1 MIINRHN
8 YEECFIL
15 YWDNELSASQKQVV
29 ENFVKE
35 NHDLEEEF
43 KLLGQTRFVPDNN
56 IQLEK
61 KEFLHNDSFINI
73 TNYEEQLLNYID
85 DEVTADQR
93 KEIEVFTDQYLVVK
107 QELSLLQKTKLQP
120 VAEVLF
126 PDKSILYRREE
137 KVRVISMTWFR
148 VAVAAAI
155 ILIAGFAT
163 FRLINTNGDTP
174 EVAGINKPKNQP
186 SGKTTDRSINNPSNQ
201 TQQETKNDLAN
212 TDKKSTKGQLKGKKD
227 DERRV
232 NETVVPNTLIAK
244 RENKNNLP
252 EERKNVNQQPDNMNT
267 TGDGI
272 IADATVLIK
281 KDDRTAQANQ
291 PDATNTGFENSD
303 VTLKVNPTL
312 YIPEQEER
320 EKGGLKE
327 FLRKTTRVFER
338 RTRIQTTTDDNKLL
352 VGAFAVSLK

>member
-15 YWDNELSASQKQVV
+15 YWDSELTASQKQAV

-35 NHDLEEEF
+35 NTDLEEEF
-43 KLLGQTRFVPDNN
+43 KLLGETRFTPDNN
-56 IQLEK
+56 IQFEE
-61 KEFLHNDSFINI
+61 KEFLLNNSFINI
-73 TNYEEQLLNYID
+73 TNYEDQLLNYID
-85 DEVTADQR
+85 DEVTAEQR
-93 KEIEVFTDQYLVVK
+93 KEIEKFAGQYPTV
-107 QELSLLQKTKLQP
+107 QRELALLQKTKLQP
-120 VAEVLF
+120 EAEITF

-163 FRLINTNGDTP
+163 FRLINANGDTP
-174 EVAGINKPKNQP
+174 TVAEINKPKNQP
-186 SGKTTDRSINNPSNQ
+186 SDKTIEQPISNPANQ
-201 TQQETKNDLAN
+201 IPQDTKDDLAN
-212 TDKKSTKGQLKGKKD
+212 TDKKSTDKKD
-227 DERRV
+227 SKRTVDDI
-232 NETVVPNTLIAK
+232 VVPNTSTAK

-252 EERKNVNQQPDNMNT
+252 KEGNKDTQTNTLNDVIAEVDIPNV
-267 TGDGI
+267 
-272 IADATVLIK
+272 K
-281 KDDRTAQANQ
+281 KDDSKAVNVESEKANTLFA
-291 PDATNTGFENSD
+291 DDD
-303 VTLKVNPTL
+303 VTKSTTPTFAN
-312 YIPEQEER
+312 YTPPK
-320 EKGGLKE
+320 EKDGGGIKE

>member
-35 NHDLEEEF
+35 NQDLQEEF
-43 KLLGQTRFVPDNN
+43 TILGQTRFAPDNN

-61 KEFLHNDSFINI
+61 KEFLLNNSFINI

-93 KEIEVFTDQYLVVK
+93 KEIERFTGQYSVVK
-107 QELSLLQKTKLQP
+107 QELALLQKTKLQP
-120 VAEVLF
+120 EAEVMF

-163 FRLINTNGDTP
+163 FRLINTNGDIPT
-174 EVAGINKPKNQP
+174 VAEINKPKNQP
-186 SGKTTDRSINNPSNQ
+186 SDKTIEQPISNPANQ
-201 TQQETKNDLAN
+201 IPQDTKVDLAK
-212 TDKKSTKGQLKGKKD
+212 TDKKSTEQSKDKKV
-227 DERRV
+227 E
-232 NETVVPNTLIAK
+232 ETVVPNTLIAK

-267 TGDGI
+267 TSDGI
-272 IADATVLIK
+272 IAEATVVIK
-281 KDDRTAQANQ
+281 KDDRTVETNQ
-291 PDATNTGFENSD
+291 TDVINTGFDKSD
-303 VTLKVNPTL
+303 VTLKDNPTL

-320 EKGGLKE
+320 EKGGIKE

>member
-15 YWDNELSASQKQVV
+15 YWDNELSAVQKQVV

-35 NHDLEEEF
+35 NQDLQEEF
-43 KLLGQTRFVPDNN
+43 NLLGQTRFAPDND

-61 KEFLHNDSFINI
+61 KEFLLNNSFINI

-85 DEVTADQR
+85 DEVTAEQR
-93 KEIEVFTDQYLVVK
+93 KEIESFTGQYSVVK
-107 QELSLLQKTKLQP
+107 QELALLQKTKLQP
-120 VAEVLF
+120 EAEVNF

-163 FRLINTNGDTP
+163 FRLVTNTRNEKIDLAKVNEIKDQP
-174 EVAGINKPKNQP
+174 NNKQIAQPLAPSNDQPKKEKEGGLAKSNEN
-186 SGKTTDRSINNPSNQ
+186 STKEKTTGKNNIKKPIDETIVPKTSIAQ
-201 TQQETKNDLAN
+201 
-212 TDKKSTKGQLKGKKD
+212 
-227 DERRV
+227 
-232 NETVVPNTLIAK
+232 

-252 EERKNVNQQPDNMNT
+252 EEKKRIDLTNQAEETTPVIAYMSKDKNQVET
-267 TGDGI
+267 LESSKT
-272 IADATVLIK
+272 K
-281 KDDRTAQANQ
+281 KDLD
-291 PDATNTGFENSD
+291 NSS
-303 VTLKVNPTL
+303 VTKSSPISFAKIDDDNF
-312 YIPEQEER
+312 ER
-320 EKGGLKE
+320 EKGGIKE